1 MERGWTSVRL
11 IEIFLVNDS
20 FFLFFLFSWVFLLG
34 FFVLTASMASFKIR
48 GGWNLIF
55 FCWCRLY
62 TLLDLLIF
70 LKNKKERDDKSDI
83 ESRLLIFMI
92 D

>member
-1 MERGWTSVRL
+1 MIRS
-11 IEIFLVNDS
+11 FYFS
-20 FFLFFLFSWVFLLG
+20 FFLGFFSWVF
-34 FFVLTASMASFKIR
+34 FVFTGEYGSFQNKR
-48 GGWNLIF
+48 GMESDF

-62 TLLDLLIF
+62 MLLDLLIL
-70 LKNKKERDDKSDI
+70 LKNKKERDDKNDI

>member
-11 IEIFLVNDS
+11 IAIFLVNDFYFF
-20 FFLFFLFSWVFLLG
+20 FFLGFFSWV

-62 TLLDLLIF
+62 MLLDLLIL
-70 LKNKKERDDKSDI
+70 LKIKKK
-83 ESRLLIFMI
+83 
-92 D
+92 

>member
-11 IEIFLVNDS
+11 IAIFLVNDL

-34 FFVLTASMASFKIR
+34 FFCFYGSFQNKR
-48 GGWNLIF
+48 GMESDF

-62 TLLDLLIF
+62 MLLDLLIL

>member
-1 MERGWTSVRL
+1 M
-11 IEIFLVNDS
+11 
-20 FFLFFLFSWVFLLG
+20 
-34 FFVLTASMASFKIR
+34 
-48 GGWNLIF
+48 
-55 FCWCRLY
+55 
-62 TLLDLLIF
+62 LLDLLIL